1 MFEEYNSLHTKKSYL
16 MNKYKF
22 ICEENRKNRELLDE
36 KKKELDIMNKSSI
49 VTQAAIKDTL
59 NFLETNITE
68 IANKAL
74 ACVFKDSYVLSFV
87 VSTRGK
93 STKNT
98 TIRIELK
105 KDGVCLSKNL
115 TESCEGG
122 VLAILSVVLRIAF
135 ILLKEETR
143 RVVLL
148 DEILAPISRISD
160 GDSSNNSNLTRAVE
174 MIEILS
180 DMFKIQTIIVSHCLD
195 K

>member
-148 DEILAPISRISD
+148 DEILAPI
-160 GDSSNNSNLTRAVE
+160 
-174 MIEILS
+174 
-180 DMFKIQTIIVSHCLD
+180 FK
-195 K
+195 